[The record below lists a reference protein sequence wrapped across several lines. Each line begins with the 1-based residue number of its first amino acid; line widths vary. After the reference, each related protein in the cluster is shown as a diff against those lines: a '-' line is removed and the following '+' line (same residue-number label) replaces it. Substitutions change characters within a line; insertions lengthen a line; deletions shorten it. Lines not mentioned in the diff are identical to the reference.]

1 MITSMLAVDATME
14 IVKSVKVIPKIMI
27 KDDSIKPNRHLS
39 KKIFN
44 LLNTDLKI
52 SGHFNVKNNKKHNEI
67 FEYTALEA
75 LGYNLFVK
83 MDLQKIKKSIELSV
97 ELIDLNL
104 NVSVSTKIYRV
115 NSIKKYPFLAHQ
127 IAIDINAY
135 INAPT
140 IEWMNRF
147 VVLSKTKNAKLSN
160 IVIADYTLTYQ
171 QTIIQGGLNIFPKW
185 ADKNQEEIY
194 YTSLQGSIPTLNKI
208 NIFTG
213 KKQKIY
219 QSSGMI
225 VCSDVSEDGSKI
237 LVTMSPFDQPDI
249 YMIDLKSGKT
259 TRVTSYKGI
268 DVNAQFIDD
277 DTRVVFV
284 SDRSITPNI
293 FAKSLNGGGVE
304 KLVDYGKNNSS
315 CTTNNN
321 YVIFSSKESNNEF
334 GHNTF
339 NLYMISTNTD
349 YVRRLTANGT
359 NQFPKFS
366 SDGESVLYLK
376 QYKNRSS
383 LGILRLQENKS
394 FLFPI
399 KINNI
404 QSIDW

>member
-1 MITSMLAVDATME
+1 
-14 IVKSVKVIPKIMI
+14 
-27 KDDSIKPNRHLS
+27 
-39 KKIFN
+39 
-44 LLNTDLKI
+44 
-52 SGHFNVKNNKKHNEI
+52 
-67 FEYTALEA
+67 
-75 LGYNLFVK
+75 
-83 MDLQKIKKSIELSV
+83 
-97 ELIDLNL
+97 
-104 NVSVSTKIYRV
+104 
-115 NSIKKYPFLAHQ
+115 
-127 IAIDINAY
+127 
-135 INAPT
+135 
-140 IEWMNRF
+140 
-147 VVLSKTKNAKLSN
+147 
-160 IVIADYTLTYQ
+160 
-171 QTIIQGGLNIFPKW
+171 
-185 ADKNQEEIY
+185 
-194 YTSLQGSIPTLNKI
+194 
-208 NIFTG
+208 
-213 KKQKIY
+213 
-219 QSSGMI
+219 
-225 VCSDVSEDGSKI
+225 
-237 LVTMSPFDQPDI
+237 
-249 YMIDLKSGKT
+249 MIDLKSGKT

-293 FAKSLNGGGVE
+293 FAKSINGGGVE